1 MPVCYVTMLTPE
13 PIFPRAILLSLSSVT
28 DRSQISRL
36 THLTRSGNVHPLQK
50 LHASFIPSFHGKK
63 KNPKQQRVIDIL
75 NFLHKRRR
83 RDTTI

>member
-1 MPVCYVTMLTPE
+1 MPVWYVDAGRPE
-13 PIFPRAILLSLSSVT
+13 PIFPRAILLSLSSGT

-36 THLTRSGNVHPLQK
+36 THLTRSRNVHPLQK
-50 LHASFIPSFHGKK
+50 LHASFIHSFHGQ

-83 RDTTI
+83 RDTTN